1 MEFDIMFIISQVL
14 SLITAIAAIAAEQM
28 KKMKHILITQTL
40 ISIIV
45 AISYILLEGGEV
57 GFIVSL
63 IGAAQAIIM
72 YKYDKDKKTPPILL
86 TISFVIAFLVLSL
99 YGNADKLINYF
110 PALAAVCFAVA
121 LTQKDPKLYRILDFS
136 NSVLWL
142 IYDAYILSG
151 NFFVHLGIAISALI
165 GMIRL
170 DGLFGIVK
178 EKRDK

>member
-1 MEFDIMFIISQVL
+1 MDPTILFFISQAL
-14 SLITAIAAIAAEQM
+14 SVITAIGAIAAEQM

-40 ISIIV
+40 ISVVV

-63 IGAAQAIIM
+63 IGAVQSIVM
-72 YKYDKDKKTPPILL
+72 YKYDKEKKSPPILL
-86 TISFVIAFLVLSL
+86 TLGFVIAFFVLSL
-99 YGNADKLINYF
+99 YGNADKIINYF
-110 PALAAVCFAVA
+110 PAVAAVCFALA
-121 LTQKDPKLYRILDFS
+121 LTQKNPKIYRIFDFS
-136 NSVLWL
+136 NAVLWL

-170 DGLFGIVK
+170 DGLFKSVK
-178 EKRDK
+178 KNNK